1 MERVAVVAHQRKSL
15 GGGLPDLR
23 RELAAAGVEEPLWF
37 EVPKSRKAPKRVREA
52 IRQGAELVLV
62 WGGDGM
68 VQRSID
74 VLAGHDVAL
83 GILPAGTANLFA
95 TNLGIPHDLDEA
107 LQVALSG
114 RNRKLDVGRVNGEH
128 FAVMAGVGFD
138 ARMIGGADRSSK
150 DKLGRLAYV
159 RSAVTAMRA
168 GAAKVRIKVDGTP
181 WFKGAATCVLVGN
194 VGTASGGLVVFRDA
208 EPDDG
213 VLDVGVVTA
222 KGSLQWLRVLSRVA
236 RKESGRSPF
245 VHTTQAHKVDVR
257 LNRGVLYELDGG
269 SRSKVTRLKF
279 RVEPSAIT
287 VRVPL

>member
-15 GGGLPDLR
+15 DGGLPDLR
-23 RELAAAGVEEPLWF
+23 RQLADAGVEEPLWF
-37 EVPKSRKAPKRVREA
+37 EVPKSRKAPKRVRDA

-68 VQRSID
+68 VQRCID

-83 GILPAGTANLFA
+83 GILPAGTANLLA

-107 LQVALSG
+107 LRVALSG
-114 RNRKLDVGRVNGEH
+114 RNRRLDVGRVNGEH

-159 RSAVTAMRA
+159 RSGVKATRA
-168 GAAKVRIKVDGTP
+168 APAKVRIKVDGVP

-194 VGTASGGLVVFRDA
+194 VGTATGGLVVFRDA

-222 KGSLQWLRVLSRVA
+222 KGSLQWLRLLSRAA
-236 RKESGRSPF
+236 RKEPGRSPF
-245 VHTTQAHKVDVR
+245 VHMTRARKVDVR
-257 LNRGVLYELDGG
+257 LDRDVLYELDGG
-269 SRSKVTRLKF
+269 SRS
-279 RVEPSAIT
+279 
-287 VRVPL
+287 

>member
-23 RELAAAGVEEPLWF
+23 RQLVDAGVEDPLWF
-37 EVPKSRKAPKRVREA
+37 EVTKSKKAPKRVREA
-52 IRQGAELVLV
+52 VQKGAELVLV

-74 VLAGHDVAL
+74 VLAGQDVTV
-83 GILPAGTANLFA
+83 GILPAGTANLLA

-107 LQVALSG
+107 LRVALSG
-114 RNRKLDVGRVNGEH
+114 RNRRLDVGTVEGEH

-159 RSAVTAMRA
+159 RSGVSAMRA
-168 GAAKVRIKVDGTP
+168 SAVKLRIKVDGNP
-181 WFKGAATCVLVGN
+181 WFKGKATCVLVGN
-194 VGTASGGLVVFRDA
+194 VPAVSGGLEVFPDA

-213 VLDVGVVTA
+213 ILDVGLVTA
-222 KGSLQWLRVLSRVA
+222 RGSVQWLRVLSRVA
-236 RKESGRSPF
+236 RKEPEQSPF
-245 VHTTQAHKVDVR
+245 VRTTKAHKVDVR
-257 LNRGVLYELDGG
+257 LDRKTLYELDGG
-269 SRSKVTRLKF
+269 SRSKVTKLRF
-279 RVEPSAIT
+279 RIKPGAIT
-287 VRVPL
+287 VRVPA